1 MSLKS
6 LVQLFAE
13 KFLQSKKKW
22 VAQQRNVSSSGVVE
36 LSLPNDR
43 DLHSYVPP
51 ANGLLVLGQSC
62 SSGYCYLEVNA
73 SGARFNLDQSASTRG
88 IYQGFTVQVNRGEEV
103 LFKATADNRG
113 SYSPFLFI
121 PFVSQT

>member
-22 VAQQRNVSSSGVVE
+22 VAQQRNVSSSGVVD
-36 LSLPNDR
+36 LSLPNDN

-51 ANGLLVLGQSC
+51 ADGLLVFGQFC
-62 SSGYCYLEVNA
+62 SSGACYLEVNA
-73 SGARFNLDQSASTRG
+73 SGARFNLDQSGTG
-88 IYQGFTVQVNRGEEV
+88 IYQGFTVQVNRGQTV
-103 LFKATADNRG
+103 SFKATADNRG
-113 SYSPFLFI
+113 NYSILRFI

>member
-1 MSLKS
+1 MSLKA

-22 VAQQRNVSSSGVVE
+22 VAQQRNVSSSDVVD
-36 LSLPNDR
+36 LSLPNDN

-51 ANGLLVLGQSC
+51 ADGLLVFGQSC
-62 SSGYCYLEVNA
+62 SSGACYLEVNA
-73 SGARFNLDQSASTRG
+73 SGARFNLDQSGTG
-88 IYQGFTVQVNRGEEV
+88 IYQGFTVQVNRGQTV
-103 LFKATADNRG
+103 SFKATADNRG
-113 SYSPFLFI
+113 HYSILHFI

>member
-1 MSLKS
+1 MSLKA

-22 VAQQRNVSSSGVVE
+22 VAQQRNVSSSDVVD
-36 LSLPNDR
+36 LSLPNDN

-51 ANGLLVLGQSC
+51 ADGLLVFGQSC
-62 SSGYCYLEVNA
+62 SSGACYA
-73 SGARFNLDQSASTRG
+73 SGARFNLDQSGTG
-88 IYQGFTVQVNRGEEV
+88 IYQGFTVQVNRGQTV
-103 LFKATADNRG
+103 SFKATADNRG
-113 SYSPFLFI
+113 HYSILHFI

>member
-6 LVQLFAE
+6 WVQLFAE

-22 VAQQRNVSSSGVVE
+22 VAQQRNVSSSDEVA
-36 LSLPNDR
+36 LSLPNDS

-51 ANGLLVLGQSC
+51 ADGLLVLGQSC
-62 SSGYCYLEVNA
+62 SSGACYLEVIA
-73 SGARFNLDQSASTRG
+73 SGARFNLDQSGTG
-88 IYQGFTVQVNRGEEV
+88 IYQGFTVQVNRGQTV
-103 LFKATADNRG
+103 NFKASADNRG
-113 SYSPFLFI
+113 DFSILHFI

>member
-13 KFLQSKKKW
+13 KFLQSKKEW
-22 VAQQRNVSSSGVVE
+22 VAQQRNVSSSDVVA
-36 LSLPNDR
+36 LSLPNDT

-51 ANGLLVLGQSC
+51 ADGLLVFGQSC
-62 SSGYCYLEVNA
+62 SSGDCYLEVNA
-73 SGARFNLDQSASTRG
+73 SGARFNLDQSGTG
-88 IYQGFTVQVNRGEEV
+88 IYQGFTVQVNRGQTV
-103 LFKATADNRG
+103 SFKATADNRG
-113 SYSPFLFI
+113 NYSILHFI

>member
-22 VAQQRNVSSSGVVE
+22 VAQQRNVSSSDEVA
-36 LSLPNDR
+36 LSLPNDS

-51 ANGLLVLGQSC
+51 ADGLLVLGQSC
-62 SSGYCYLEVNA
+62 LSGACYLEVIA
-73 SGARFNLDQSASTRG
+73 SGARFNLDQSGTG
-88 IYQGFTVQVNRGEEV
+88 IYQGFTVQVNRGQTV
-103 LFKATADNRG
+103 NFKASADNRG
-113 SYSPFLFI
+113 DFSILHFI

>member
-13 KFLQSKKKW
+13 KFIVSKKEW
-22 VAQQRNVSSSGVVE
+22 VAQQRNTAPSNTVE
-36 LSLPNDR
+36 LSLPNGN

-51 ANGLLVLGQSC
+51 ADGLLVFGQSC
-62 SSGYCYLEVNA
+62 SSGACYLEVNA
-73 SGARFNLDQSASTRG
+73 SGARFNLDQSGTG
-88 IYQGFTVQVNRGEEV
+88 IYQGFTVQVNRGQTV
-103 LFKATADNRG
+103 SFKATADNRG
-113 SYSPFLFI
+113 NYSILHFI

>member
-36 LSLPNDR
+36 LSLPNDSGR
-43 DLHSYVPP
+43 HPYVPP
-51 ANGLLVLGQSC
+51 ADGLLVFGQSC
-62 SSGYCYLEVNA
+62 SSGNCYMEVNT
-73 SGARFNLDQSASTRG
+73 SGARFNLDQSAITKG
-88 IYQGFTVQVNRGEEV
+88 FYQGFTVQVNRGEEV

-113 SYSPFLFI
+113 NYSLLRFI

>member
-22 VAQQRNVSSSGVVE
+22 VAQQRNASSSGVVN
-36 LSLPNDR
+36 LSLPNDT
-43 DLHSYVPP
+43 DFHTYVPP
-51 ANGLLVLGQSC
+51 ADGLLVLGQSC
-62 SSGYCYLEVNA
+62 SSGACYLEVNA
-73 SGARFNLDQSASTRG
+73 SGARFNLDQSGTG
-88 IYQGFTVQVNRGEEV
+88 IYQAFTVHVNRGQTV
-103 LFKATADNRG
+103 YFKATADNRG
-113 SYSPFLFI
+113 SYSLFQFI

>member
-36 LSLPNDR
+36 LSLPNDS
-43 DLHSYVPP
+43 DFHTYVPP
-51 ANGLLVLGQSC
+51 ADGLLVLGQSC

-88 IYQGFTVQVNRGEEV
+88 IYQGFTVQVNRGETV

>member
-6 LVQLFAE
+6 LAQLFAE

-22 VAQQRNVSSSGVVE
+22 VAQQRNVSSSDEVA
-36 LSLPNDR
+36 LSLPNDS

-51 ANGLLVLGQSC
+51 ADGLLVLAQSN
-62 SSGYCYLEVNA
+62 SSGRGYLEVNA
-73 SGARFNLDQSASTRG
+73 SGALFNLDQQSGAG
-88 IYQGFTVQVNRGEEV
+88 IYQGFTVQVNKGQTV
-103 LFKATADNRG
+103 SFKATADNRG
-113 SYSPFLFI
+113 DYSILHFI